1 MVVLYNVFQSKS
13 AHSQTRNKT
22 IHFDHDKPDI
32 DSNNSGQT
40 LSSASTTQ
48 AQFLKVEMKIFHWV
62 YMLCQTQ
69 KKISYTATV
78 MIVDAL
84 IHNLP
89 RVMKISFIW
98 YISILHII
106 SISIV
111 AFLFNN
117 IYQAWHI
124 AKNIRNVSQINFYL
138 N

>member
-1 MVVLYNVFQSKS
+1 
-13 AHSQTRNKT
+13 
-22 IHFDHDKPDI
+22 
-32 DSNNSGQT
+32 
-40 LSSASTTQ
+40 
-48 AQFLKVEMKIFHWV
+48 
-62 YMLCQTQ
+62 MLCQTQ

-117 IYQAWHI
+117 IYQA
-124 AKNIRNVSQINFYL
+124 
-138 N
+138 

>member
-1 MVVLYNVFQSKS
+1 MVVLYNVFQSKT

-69 KKISYTATV
+69 KKISYMATV

-89 RVMKISFIW
+89 RVMKIWKSAFIW
-98 YISILHII
+98 YIYIYI
-106 SISIV
+106 SI
-111 AFLFNN
+111 ATFLFNN
-117 IYQAWHI
+117 IYLAWHI
-124 AKNIRNVSQINFYL
+124 ANNIRNVSQISFYL